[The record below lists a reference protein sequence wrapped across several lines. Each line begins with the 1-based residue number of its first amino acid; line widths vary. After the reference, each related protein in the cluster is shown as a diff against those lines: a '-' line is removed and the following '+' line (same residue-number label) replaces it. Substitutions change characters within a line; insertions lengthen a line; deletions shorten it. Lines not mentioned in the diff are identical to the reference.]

1 MPKHRLSR
9 LLVLVI
15 AVDVTAF
22 VIAFALRHAKHGL
35 GETIGAIAWF
45 TLWGATA
52 AAIALAVAVVVRRR
66 RPRATA
72 TLLAV
77 VTVLC
82 ASAVANAAHT
92 SSSHAQRFVLYSANV
107 KGADAPVVVQAAGV
121 VSGVGSE
128 TQTEKPARGGEINYA
143 TLHLKGGTLR
153 LVAPERFAWNPNL
166 ASCSATAAGGGTWR
180 IVAGTGAYRTT
191 TGHGTFTSRGV
202 LLGAR
207 DGHGA
212 CLGEKAQPVV
222 NYVTVV
228 LTGIVRS

>member
-35 GETIGAIAWF
+35 GETNGAVAWF

-52 AAIALAVAVVVRRR
+52 AAIALAVAVAVRRR
-66 RPRATA
+66 RATA
-72 TLLAV
+72 ALLAV

-82 ASAVANAAHT
+82 ASAVANGSDT

-107 KGADAPVVVQAAGV
+107 KGADAPMVVQAAGV

-166 ASCSATAAGGGTWR
+166 ASCSATAAGGGTWK
-180 IVAGTGAYRTT
+180 IVAGTGSYRTT

-228 LTGIVRS
+228 LTGIVRT

>member
-1 MPKHRLSR
+1 MPKHRLYR

-15 AVDVTAF
+15 AVDITAF

-35 GETIGAIAWF
+35 GETIGAVAWF
-45 TLWGATA
+45 TLWAATV
-52 AAIALAVAVVVRRR
+52 AAIALAVAAAVRRR
-66 RPRATA
+66 RAAAALLTA
-72 TLLAV
+72 

-82 ASAVANAAHT
+82 ASAVADAADT
-92 SSSHAQRFVLYSANV
+92 SSTHAQRFVLYTANV

-121 VSGVGSE
+121 VNGVGSE
-128 TQTEKPARGGEINYA
+128 TQTDKQARGGEVNYV

-166 ASCSATAAGGGTWR
+166 ASCSATAAGGGTWK
-180 IVAGTGAYRTT
+180 IVAGTGSYRTT

-207 DGHGA
+207 DAHGS
-212 CLGEKAQPVV
+212 CLGEKAQPIV

-228 LTGIVRS
+228 LTGTVSS

>member
-1 MPKHRLSR
+1 MPKHRLPY
-9 LLVLVI
+9 LLVLVV
-15 AVDVTAF
+15 AVDLAAF

-35 GETIGAIAWF
+35 GETVGAVAWF

-52 AAIALAVAVVVRRR
+52 AAIALAVAVAVRRR
-66 RPRATA
+66 RATA
-72 TLLAV
+72 ALLAV

-82 ASAVANAAHT
+82 ASAVANASDT
-92 SSSHAQRFVLYSANV
+92 SSSHAQRFVVYSANV

-128 TQTEKPARGGEINYA
+128 TQTEKPARGGEINYV
-143 TLHLKGGTLR
+143 TLHLQGGTLR
-153 LVAPERFAWNPNL
+153 LVAPERFAWKPNL
-166 ASCSATAAGGGTWR
+166 ASCSATAAGGGTWK
-180 IVAGTGAYRTT
+180 IVAGTGSYRTT

-207 DGHGA
+207 DVHGA
-212 CLGEKAQPVV
+212 CLGEKTQPVV